1 MLLKNQNS
9 ESRKGIV
16 LVCCAA
22 ALWGTVGVA
31 TEAIYR
37 QSELS
42 AIAVGFYRLAIAF
55 LCLAPLGALAT
66 GAGFFRIARRDLL
79 WLALIG
85 GMLAAYQVFYF
96 SAIRYTG
103 VAIATLVTLCTAPV
117 IVALLSRLFLQ
128 EALTRRSFAALF
140 CALAGT
146 ICLVGTPRDLE
157 VRSHLLLGVALA
169 LGSATGYAL
178 VALLGRKLAGRYHPL
193 QGTTLSFGAGALV
206 LLPLAGVLD
215 SLPSHSPAT
224 WGLLVYVGLVPSAL
238 SYTLFFVGIRY
249 IRATAASILTLIEPL
264 TATLLAWLLFD
275 ERLGVSGIF
284 GAALLAGSIAL
295 LYRVEQSVN

>member
-1 MLLKNQNS
+1 MQLTTQYS
-9 ESRKGIV
+9 ETRRGIV

-37 QSELS
+37 QSELT
-42 AIAVGFYRLAIAF
+42 AITVGFYRLAIAF
-55 LCLAPLGALAT
+55 LVLAPLATLAT
-66 GAGFFRIARRDLL
+66 GAGFFRIERRDLA
-79 WLALIG
+79 WMALIG
-85 GMLAAYQVFYF
+85 TMLAAYQVFYF
-96 SAIRYTG
+96 SAIRYAG

-117 IVALLSRLFLQ
+117 IVALLSRLFLG
-128 EALTRRSFAALF
+128 ETLTRMTFAALF

-146 ICLVGTPRDLE
+146 VCLVGTPQGLE
-157 VRSHLLLGVALA
+157 ARAQLLIGITLA

-193 QGTTLSFGAGALV
+193 QGTTLSFGAGALI
-206 LLPLAGVLD
+206 LLPLAGVLG
-215 SLPSHSPAT
+215 SVPNHAPET
-224 WGLLVYVGLVPSAL
+224 WGLLIYVGLVPSAL
-238 SYTLFFVGIRY
+238 SYTLFFLGIRY

-275 ERLGVSGIF
+275 ERLGAG
-284 GAALLAGSIAL
+284 GMAGGALLTGAIVL
-295 LYRVEQSVN
+295 LYRSGENAS